1 CTGFCKSMEQKKITY
16 CLVNNLGGITT
27 MLQNVIR
34 YGGKESMAQEAVLL
48 NIKENKAAAI
58 TGDFCEGLHTTTF
71 NFSNKENWYHVFK
84 KLADIAGASPGLLVT
99 NDVYDMLMLTYYNIP
114 KRVVQ
119 MVHDGY
125 NVQLAVLYNDVV
137 DAFIC
142 HSYFFYETMCQLF
155 PARRNDIYFLPYG
168 VPVSGYKRQ
177 PAKNDMPLKLFFLG
191 RHDKQKGIF
200 NLLEIENH
208 LSKSGVPADW
218 LILGRGP
225 ETAALKKQWEGKNN
239 VAFNTPSTND
249 DVLKAISQRDVL
261 VFPTTFEGFPVAL
274 AEAMSV
280 GCVPVA
286 SNLPGGLREVVKDG
300 DNGFLCDA
308 DNVVAF
314 AEKIKWLH
322 HNRQQLENMSSN
334 AASLIAGKYNV
345 LHQSPKYQQLFASL
359 ALAKGTPRH
368 HSVKRKLG
376 SRLDQ
381 PWLPAAVT
389 KVLRGK

>member
-1 CTGFCKSMEQKKITY
+1 MEPKKITY

-34 YGGKESMAQEAVLL
+34 YGGEKSLLQEAVLL

-58 TGDFCEGLHTTTF
+58 TGDFCERLHTTTF
-71 NFSNKENWYHVFK
+71 NFSIKENWYHVFK
-84 KLADIAGASPGLLVT
+84 KLAAITGASPGLLVT
-99 NDVYDMLMLTYYNIP
+99 NDMYEMLMLSYYNIP

-125 NVQLAVLYNDVV
+125 NVKLAVQYEDVV

-155 PARRNDIYFLPYG
+155 PLRRDDIYFLPYG
-168 VPVSGYKRQ
+168 VPVSRYKRQ
-177 PAKNDMPLKLFFLG
+177 TAVNTEPLKLFFLG
-191 RHDKQKGIF
+191 RHDKSKGIF
-200 NLLEIENH
+200 NLIEIENY
-208 LSKSGVPADW
+208 LNNAGVPTDW

-225 ETAALKKQWEGKNN
+225 ETAALKKQWEGRSN
-239 VAFNTPSTND
+239 VSFSTPATND
-249 DVLKAISQRDVL
+249 DVLQAISKRDVL
-261 VFPTTFEGFPVAL
+261 VFPTCFEGFPVAL

-286 SNLPGGLREVVKDG
+286 SNLPGGLREVVNEG
-300 DNGFLCDA
+300 ENGFLCNA
-308 DNVVAF
+308 ENAISF
-314 AEKIKWLH
+314 AKKVEWLH
-322 HNRQQLENMSSN
+322 YNRQQLEVMSSN

-345 LHQSPKYQQLFASL
+345 VYQSPKYQQLFASL

-368 HSVKRKLG
+368 HSVKKN
-376 SRLDQ
+376 
-381 PWLPAAVT
+381 
-389 KVLRGK
+389 